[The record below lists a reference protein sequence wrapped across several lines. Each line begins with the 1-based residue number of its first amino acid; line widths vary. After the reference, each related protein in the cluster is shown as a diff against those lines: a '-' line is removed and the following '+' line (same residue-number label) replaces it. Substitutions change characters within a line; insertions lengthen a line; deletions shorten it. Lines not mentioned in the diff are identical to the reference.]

1 MNHKDE
7 LKTIIISALDK
18 PRGVIYT
25 VSGSEPS
32 KRQLATAALISAKR
46 ELLPDMPEL
55 INVTIRPVPNNPDE
69 IAIIRI
75 TPGEFIDV

>member
-25 VSGSEPS
+25 VSGSEAG
-32 KRQLATAALISAKR
+32 KRQLAMAALISAKR

-55 INVTIRPVPNNPDE
+55 INVTVRPVPNNPDE

-75 TPGEFIDV
+75 TPGELIEV